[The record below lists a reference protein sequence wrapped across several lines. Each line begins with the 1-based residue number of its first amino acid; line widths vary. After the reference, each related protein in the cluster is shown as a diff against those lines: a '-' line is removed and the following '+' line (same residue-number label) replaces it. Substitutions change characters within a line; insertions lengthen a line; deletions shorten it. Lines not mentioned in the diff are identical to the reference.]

1 MYEYIKGNLTE
12 VTPTYAIVETGG
24 IGYQV
29 FISLNSYQQI
39 QSLSQATLWTHFVV
53 REDAQSL
60 YGFSDKEERALF
72 RHLISVNGVGSNT
85 AMVML
90 SSFPTQE
97 LLQAIQ
103 TDNVNVLKSIKG
115 IGAKTAQ
122 RILIDLKDKVGK
134 IEGEGQIVASQNNTN
149 KNEALSA
156 MVMLGFNKK
165 AAEKVIDKIL
175 KENPAMEVEPIIKL
189 ALKSL

>member
-1 MYEYIKGNLTE
+1 MYEYIKGQLIE
-12 VTPTYAIVETGG
+12 VTPTYAVVEASN

-29 FISLNSYQQI
+29 FISLNSYQKI
-39 QSLSQATLWTHFVV
+39 QTISEVLLWTHFVI
-53 REDAQSL
+53 REDARSL
-60 YGFSDKEERALF
+60 YGFYDKEERTLF

-90 SSFPTQE
+90 STFPTME
-97 LLQAIQ
+97 LTQAIQ
-103 TDNVNVLKSIKG
+103 TDDVNTLKSIKG

-134 IEGEGQIVASQNNTN
+134 IEGDTHIVASQNNTN

-165 AAEKVIDKIL
+165 ATEKVIDKII
-175 KENPAMEVEPIIKL
+175 KENPGLAVEPIIKL

>member
-1 MYEYIKGNLTE
+1 MYEYIKGKLTE
-12 VTPTYAIVETGG
+12 VTPTYAVLETGG
-24 IGYQV
+24 VGYQV
-29 FISLNSYQQI
+29 FISLTSYQKI
-39 QSLSQATLWTHFVV
+39 QTEQETTLWTHFVV
-53 REDAQSL
+53 REDVQAL
-60 YGFSDKEERALF
+60 YGFAEKEERSMF
-72 RHLISVNGVGSNT
+72 RNLISVNGVGANT

-90 SSFPTQE
+90 SSYPTE
-97 LLQAIQ
+97 DLIGAIQ
-103 TDNVNVLKSIKG
+103 TDNVNLLKSIKG

-122 RILIDLKDKVGK
+122 RIIIDLKDKVGK
-134 IEGEGQIVASQNNTN
+134 IEVDSQIVASQNNTN

-175 KENPAMEVEPIIKL
+175 KENPSLEVEPIIKL

>member
-1 MYEYIKGNLTE
+1 MYEYIKGKLTE
-12 VTPTYAIVETGG
+12 VTPTYAVLETGG

-29 FISLNSYQQI
+29 FISLTSYQKI
-39 QSLSQATLWTHFVV
+39 QTEQETTLWTHFVV
-53 REDAQSL
+53 REDVQAL
-60 YGFSDKEERALF
+60 YGFAEKEERSMF
-72 RHLISVNGVGSNT
+72 RNLISVNGVGANT

-90 SSFPTQE
+90 SSYPTE
-97 LLQAIQ
+97 DLIGAIQ
-103 TDNVNVLKSIKG
+103 TDNVNLLKSIKG

-122 RILIDLKDKVGK
+122 RIIIDLKDKVGK
-134 IEGEGQIVASQNNTN
+134 IEVDSQIVASQNNTN

-165 AAEKVIDKIL
+165 AAENVIDKIL
-175 KENPAMEVEPIIKL
+175 KENPSLEVEPIIKL